1 MNAENTS
8 AQMRKGIL
16 EYGIL
21 LVIARGE
28 VYTSDLIEEL
38 KAAKIIVVEGTLYPL
53 LNRLQKSGL
62 LAYTWKESNAGPP
75 RKYYRLTPEGE
86 AFLNS
91 LHHTWAELTGAITNI
106 INNANKP
113 NSHE

>member
-8 AQMRKGIL
+8 VQMRKGIL

-38 KAAKIIVVEGTLYPL
+38 KAAKRTTKGKYLIRLSVLRSADDPVTVTTVNKIV
-53 LNRLQKSGL
+53 
-62 LAYTWKESNAGPP
+62 P
-75 RKYYRLTPEGE
+75 RAIKK
-86 AFLNS
+86 
-91 LHHTWAELTGAITNI
+91 AEISASFPQLI
-106 INNANKP
+106 
-113 NSHE
+113 